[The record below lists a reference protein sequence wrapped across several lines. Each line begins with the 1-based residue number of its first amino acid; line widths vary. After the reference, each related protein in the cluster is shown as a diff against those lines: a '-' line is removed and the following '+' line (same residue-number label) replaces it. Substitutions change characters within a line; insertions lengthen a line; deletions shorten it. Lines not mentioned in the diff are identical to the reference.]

1 MKINRF
7 QLLVHL
13 KRKMNQRKQT
23 GWIVL
28 NEFQVLAHALKPS
41 AEHIPVMYRKKQIS
55 GQTN

>member
-1 MKINRF
+1 
-7 QLLVHL
+7 
-13 KRKMNQRKQT
+13 MNQRKQT